1 MSAENFKI
9 LKEINSLTIKSR
21 EINDLVTKE
30 NKRLQFIEDNRAER
44 QDEMAQA
51 EIALEN
57 FKKEMLKLENE
68 ISTLSN
74 KIDKDKSNRLSLV
87 EDASISS
94 MDKQIL
100 DLETKKVKFEES
112 LFEHLENA
120 EEEEKKIAEAQN
132 FLEGSLRSLTEIKK
146 EVLITTGEHQKEID
160 ILSNRLTLLKE
171 GLPAQFQNK
180 LEQVF
185 KNKIQISS
193 FTRIKSNSCEFCR
206 RDISRME
213 ETEVEQKLA
222 LKTCQGCG
230 RIFIPAAASL

>member
-9 LKEINSLTIKSR
+9 LKEINSLTTSSR
-21 EINDLVTKE
+21 EISDLVAKE
-30 NKRLQFIEDNRAER
+30 NKRLQFIEDNRTQRQEEMTVAE
-44 QDEMAQA
+44 Q
-51 EIALEN
+51 ALERL
-57 FKKEMLKLENE
+57 KKEMLRIDNE
-68 ISTLSN
+68 ISTLSS
-74 KIDKDKSNRLSLV
+74 KIDKDKDNRLSLI
-87 EDASISS
+87 EDASIAS

-100 DLETKKVKFEES
+100 DLETKKDKFEEE
-112 LFEHLENA
+112 LFELLEKA
-120 EEEEKKIAEAQN
+120 EEEEKKIAEAES

-146 EVLITTGEHQKEID
+146 EVLIKNNGYQKEID
-160 ILSNRLTLLKE
+160 TLSNRLKLLKE
-171 GLPAQFQNK
+171 SLPPQFQDK

-213 ETEVEQKLA
+213 ETEIEQKLA

-230 RIFIPAAASL
+230 RLFIPAAASF